1 MKKQLLPYLT
11 IPCLALF
18 VTTSDVQAK
27 NEDKDNDKKEKD
39 QIDQKAKD
47 DNPLKGKAKSKDK
60 A

>member
-1 MKKQLLPYLT
+1 VKD
-11 IPCLALF
+11 
-18 VTTSDVQAK
+18 SDQKGKDQADQK
-27 NEDKDNDKKEKD
+27 AKDTNQKEKD